1 MADDPERDIIPVK
14 EGASCEKQ
22 RNGSNFSLGGEK
34 GNDRTLIS
42 YLYKLLTFHTT
53 GMKYGNISVFII
65 VYDYLKSR
73 WGSEGLLPHNGVARL
88 FGTGVSNHITLS

>member
-22 RNGSNFSLGGEK
+22 RDGSNFSLSGEK
-34 GNDRTLIS
+34 GNDRMLIS

-53 GMKYGNISVFII
+53 GIKYGNISVFII
-65 VYDYLKSR
+65 MYDYLKSR
-73 WGSEGLLPHNGVARL
+73 WWSGGIFLNNGGARL
-88 FGTGVSNHITLS
+88 FDIGVSDHITLS

>member
-14 EGASCEKQ
+14 EGASCQKQ
-22 RNGSNFSLGGEK
+22 RDGSNFSLSGEK
-34 GNDRTLIS
+34 GNDYMLIS

-53 GMKYGNISVFII
+53 GIKYSNISVFII

-73 WGSEGLLPHNGVARL
+73 WGCGGIFLHIGVARL